1 MAAFLKEYY
10 RTRVVPEIMKAR
22 GFTNPLR
29 VPRLVKIVVNMGF
42 SSDTDRDTMKALTE
56 DLARITGQRPVVTQ
70 ARKSISNFR
79 LRAGM
84 PIGAKVTLRGDRMYE
99 FLHRLITAAL
109 PRIRDFRGLSPR
121 SFDGRG
127 SYTFGVREQ
136 TIFPEI
142 NPDHVKTVQGMD
154 ITLVTNA
161 PNDDEARDLLQRLG
175 VPFAREQR

>member
-1 MAAFLKEYY
+1 MPAYLKELY
-10 RTRVVPEIMKAR
+10 RTRIVPEIQKER
-22 GFTNPLR
+22 GIANPLR

-42 SSDTDRDTMKALTE
+42 DADTDRDTMKALAE
-56 DLARITGQRPVVTQ
+56 DLARITGQRPMVTH

-99 FLHRLITAAL
+99 FLHRLIFAGL
-109 PRIRDFRGLSPR
+109 PRIRDFRGVSPR

-127 SYTFGVREQ
+127 NFSLGLREQ

-142 NPDHVKTVQGMD
+142 NPDHVKKVQGMD
-154 ITLVTNA
+154 VTVVTNA
-161 PNDDEARDLLQRLG
+161 GRDDEARDLLTRLG
-175 VPFAREQR
+175 MPFAK